1 VTYTSAPFSQDLISR
16 SRSVLSRTGFFLA
29 YSLLGKELCQN

>member
-1 VTYTSAPFSQDLISR
+1 VTYISAPSSQDLISR
-16 SRSVLSRTGFFLA
+16 IRSVLSRTDSFLA